1 MAPEENIR
9 AALRQLTRSVRLVSI
24 STFYREPA
32 IGRPEDPDYYNGVV
46 AIDTDLPPAK
56 LKWAVLRQIE
66 AALGRSRSIDKYA
79 ARSIDLDLLL
89 GNSVISSHE
98 LTLPDP
104 DILTRAFIAFPL
116 YEIAPSLVLPGFGVP
131 IREIVERLATEP
143 MKPMH
148 EYTRQLQHD
157 LVVSDKKF

>member
-1 MAPEENIR
+1 
-9 AALRQLTRSVRLVSI
+9 
-24 STFYREPA
+24 
-32 IGRPEDPDYYNGVV
+32 
-46 AIDTDLPPAK
+46 
-56 LKWAVLRQIE
+56 LRQIE
-66 AALGRSRSIDKYA
+66 AALGRSRSMDKYA
-79 ARSIDLDLLL
+79 ARTIDLDLLL
-89 GNSVISSHE
+89 YGDSVISSDE
-98 LTLPDP
+98 LTIPDP

-116 YEIAPSLVLPGFGVP
+116 YEIAPTLVLPGFGVP